1 MLTTED
7 IRDRLE
13 EALTLLDSGVS
24 LDYAKTE
31 DDEFS
36 PMKLAVVAGQLDATI
51 AAATTM
57 LEALRSEIITE
68 LERAAASRRKWE
80 QEAANGNS

>member
-7 IRDRLE
+7 IKDRLE
-13 EALTLLDSGVS
+13 EALTLLDSGVT
-24 LDYAKTE
+24 LDDAKTE

-51 AAATTM
+51 AAATT
-57 LEALRSEIITE
+57 LLASLRSEILDE
-68 LERAAASRRKWE
+68 LERAAESRRKWE
-80 QEAANGNS
+80 KEAANGNA